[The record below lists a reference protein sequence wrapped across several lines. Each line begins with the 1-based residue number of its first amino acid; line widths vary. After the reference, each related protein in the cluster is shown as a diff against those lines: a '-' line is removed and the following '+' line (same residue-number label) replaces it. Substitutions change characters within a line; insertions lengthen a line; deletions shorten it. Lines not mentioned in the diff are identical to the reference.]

1 MRPSRPATPPVGTS
15 LHSNQ
20 QVMHHEFGS
29 NKVKSHAFHR
39 QSHGRQDE
47 LRKRCLPRYWGKRVE
62 KELTSSMPPSFQ
74 AGSNLSIFQRS
85 MLGSSSHGLGLSCF
99 PFRRQFFPSAGA
111 AAAFAS
117 SSDMAEKKEGLLSAG
132 PSRNWRRKRR
142 R

>member
-1 MRPSRPATPPVGTS
+1 MDPSTKLS
-15 LHSNQ
+15 S
-20 QVMHHEFGS
+20 HEIPYSFNAPFTTG
-29 NKVKSHAFHR
+29 HASCRYF
-39 QSHGRQDE
+39 S
-47 LRKRCLPRYWGKRVE
+47 RYWGKRVE